1 MMITVRTRELRG
13 KALDWAVIEAN
24 GESHREDAY
33 RKYYSEQWE
42 HCGELLEKYCI
53 ELSIYEDFYSAT
65 RASTSPRDDSDYPI
79 GHGSN
84 YREAIC
90 RFVVLYQLGEEVQIP
105 ASLQES

>member
-1 MMITVRTRELRG
+1 MITVKTSDLTG
-13 KALDWAVIEAN
+13 IALDWAVTEAI
-24 GESHREDAY
+24 GEQHREDAC
-33 RKYYSEQWE
+33 RKHYSEQWE

-53 ELSIYEDFYSAT
+53 KLSIYEDFYSAT
-65 RASTSPRDDSDYPI
+65 RASTSPRDDSDYPT